1 MEPKTIMH
9 CLFHCHVPRQVWALS
24 NLPFSAVNRSI
35 SNGVSWFHVVRN
47 EVSTDLFDFFLTVCW
62 SLWFYRNNNL
72 FGKDIATPLD
82 IVSLARS
89 FLSKFREATAA
100 TVSVPINCEVCS
112 WETPERGWIKV
123 NFDAAI
129 FAKENKARISV
140 ITRDYRGTCIAWRTE
155 VLDWVLNP
163 KEAEARAT
171 LLACWLCRECSWSKV
186 AIEGDCLAVI

>member
-1 MEPKTIMH
+1 MEPETIMH

-24 NLPFSAVNRSI
+24 NLPFSAVNRRI
-35 SNGVSWFHVVRN
+35 SNAVAWFRVVRN
-47 EVSTDLFDFFLTVCW
+47 EVFADLFDFFLTVCW

-72 FGKDIATPLD
+72 FGKDIAIPLD
-82 IVSLARS
+82 I
-89 FLSKFREATAA
+89 
-100 TVSVPINCEVCS
+100 VCS

-129 FAKENKARISV
+129 FAKENKARIS
-140 ITRDYRGTCIAWRTE
+140 IIARDYRGTCIAWHTE

-163 KEAEARAT
+163 KEVEARAT

-186 AIEGDCLAVI
+186 AIEGKCLAVIQAL